1 MVRKCATIAVVTDFD
16 IGTGAS
22 PRLTDVIGL
31 GVLTRLIDRDTVDEV
46 LARTDRREIRVRLLP
61 ARVVVYLVL
70 AMCLFTS
77 DGYDEVVRKLTNG
90 LRGLR
95 IWRDDWKVPGASAI
109 SQARTR
115 LGSAVMAALF
125 NRVCVPAAG
134 RATVGA
140 WYQQWRVMAID
151 GTVIDVQDTDV
162 NAARFGYYNEGGA
175 KQSAFPQVRIVS
187 LVECGT
193 HASVAAEF
201 DRVKTAERVLTDR
214 LAYAFTED
222 MIVLADRGF
231 YSYQLF
237 TKAAENGAQLLWRIS
252 NTLDLPVLQYYHD
265 GSFRSELLPSK
276 MKTAIKGGR
285 TPKDAADHRIPVR
298 VIEYMVTG
306 RGETETIRLITTLQ
320 DPEQAPADSLAAL
333 YQQRWE
339 QELVFDEIKTHQ
351 MSPTRLL
358 RSRTP
363 DLVEQ
368 EIWALLIT
376 HYATQVFITQAADEL
391 GADPDRYS
399 FMNTINIIRRQ
410 VLNQAAISPL
420 TT

>member
-1 MVRKCATIAVVTDFD
+1 MCHDIWVNDFD
-16 IGTGAS
+16 IGSGAA

-46 LARTDRREIRVRLLP
+46 LAKADRRQIRVRLLP

-70 AMCLFTS
+70 ALCLFTA

-90 LRGLR
+90 LQGLR
-95 IWRDDWKVPGASAI
+95 IWRDDWKVPSPSAI

-115 LGSAVMAALF
+115 LGSAVMAELF
-125 NRVCVPAAG
+125 KRVCVPVAE
-134 RATVGA
+134 RATVGGY
-140 WYQQWRVMAID
+140 YQQWRVMAID
-151 GTVIDVQDTDV
+151 GTVLDVPDTDV
-162 NAARFGYYNEGGA
+162 NAAEFGYYSPGTA
-175 KQSAFPQVRIVS
+175 KQSAFPQVRVVT

-193 HASVAAEF
+193 HASVWAEF
-201 DRVKTAERVLTDR
+201 DGVKTSERVLTER
-214 LAYAFTED
+214 MTAAFTDD

-237 TKAAENGAQLLWRIS
+237 STAMDGGAQLLWRIS
-252 NTLDLPVLQYYHD
+252 NNLDLPVLEYYHD

-276 MKTAIKGGR
+276 MKAAIKAGR
-285 TPKDAADHRIPVR
+285 PPADVDSYRIPVR
-298 VIEYMVTG
+298 VIEYMVKG
-306 RGETETIRLITTLQ
+306 RGDNETIRLITTIA
-320 DPEQAPADSLAAL
+320 DPQQAPADTLAAL

-339 QELVFDEIKTHQ
+339 HELVFDEIKTHQ
-351 MSPTRLL
+351 MNQHRIL

-363 DLVEQ
+363 DLVKQ

-376 HYATQVFITQAADEL
+376 HYATQVFITEAADEL

-420 TT
+420 NT

>member
-1 MVRKCATIAVVTDFD
+1 MAGRVTILDVSDFD
-16 IGTGAS
+16 IGGGAS

-46 LARTDRREIRVRLLP
+46 IAHAGRREARVRLLP

-70 AMCLFTS
+70 ALCLFTA
-77 DGYDEVVRKLTNG
+77 DGYDEVIRKLTNG

-95 IWRDDWKVPGASAI
+95 IWREEWKVPSASAI

-115 LGSAVMAALF
+115 LGHQVMADLF
-125 NRVCVPAAG
+125 DRVCVPIAG

-151 GTVIDVQDTDV
+151 GTVIDVQDTDD
-162 NAARFGYYNEGGA
+162 NAAQFGRPGA
-175 KQSAFPQVRIVS
+175 AGAHPGAFPQVRIVT

-193 HASVAAEF
+193 HANVAAEF
-201 DRVKTAERVLTDR
+201 DGIGTSERTLTSR
-214 LAYAFTED
+214 LSYAFTPD

-231 YSYQLF
+231 YSYDLF
-237 TKAAENGAQLLWRIS
+237 KTAAENGAALLWRIS
-252 NTLDLPVLQYYHD
+252 DTLDLPVLQKYPD
-265 GSFRSELLPSK
+265 GSFRSELLPAR
-276 MKTAIKGGR
+276 MKTAIKAGR
-285 TPKDAADHRIPVR
+285 TPKDVDSHRIPIR
-298 VIEYMVTG
+298 VIEYMVEG
-306 RGETETIRLITTLQ
+306 RGPTQTIRLITTLL
-320 DPEQAPADSLAAL
+320 DYMQAQAESLAAL

-363 DLVEQ
+363 DLVKQ

-376 HYATQVFITQAADEL
+376 HYATQVFITEAADEL
-391 GADPDRYS
+391 GYDPDRYS
-399 FMNTINIIRRQ
+399 FTKVINIIRSQ
-410 VLNQAAISPL
+410 VLNQAAFSPL
-420 TT
+420 NP